1 MKYLLIL
8 LFLFSTHSFS
18 GEVDGKGIDCKFTER
33 DTNTLTTMYWFNDD
47 KVVGVDVSKDDSSK
61 IRRPETKNLANEKYS
76 LISKYKTDDATIYWE
91 IGYHYELDRKSLH
104 LKVIDKTGGRTA
116 IFVEASCKVFTN
128 FKLVTQRQ
136 DKIIEESKRRKEK
149 AREGN
154 KI

>member
-1 MKYLLIL
+1 MSVLWEYLIL
-8 LFLFSTHSFS
+8 
-18 GEVDGKGIDCKFTER
+18 
-33 DTNTLTTMYWFNDD
+33 
-47 KVVGVDVSKDDSSK
+47 K
-61 IRRPETKNLANEKYS
+61 I
-76 LISKYKTDDATIYWE
+76 W
-91 IGYHYELDRKSLH
+91 
-104 LKVIDKTGGRTA
+104 RTA